1 MKEAEK
7 IEKSEQKTKSVRSSK
22 AVVALLCMF
31 VPRTRV
37 RECIKK
43 HARNIYYI
51 FYIYMRIYKKIYI
64 IYNIYFIIIHMSAA
78 HNSFLILLIAVAR
91 RRFSYYYY
99 LYTSSHAIARAFE
112 TILYDF
118 YDRSP
123 VSLNAK
129 SSVKSFFMRL
139 IATTLV

>member
-7 IEKSEQKTKSVRSSK
+7 IEKSEQETKSVRSSK

-51 FYIYMRIYKKIYI
+51 FYIYMRIYKKN
-64 IYNIYFIIIHMSAA
+64 IYNI
-78 HNSFLILLIAVAR
+78 
-91 RRFSYYYY
+91 
-99 LYTSSHAIARAFE
+99 
-112 TILYDF
+112 
-118 YDRSP
+118 
-123 VSLNAK
+123 
-129 SSVKSFFMRL
+129 
-139 IATTLV
+139 

>member
-1 MKEAEK
+1 
-7 IEKSEQKTKSVRSSK
+7 
-22 AVVALLCMF
+22 
-31 VPRTRV
+31 
-37 RECIKK
+37 
-43 HARNIYYI
+43 
-51 FYIYMRIYKKIYI
+51 
-64 IYNIYFIIIHMSAA
+64 MSAA